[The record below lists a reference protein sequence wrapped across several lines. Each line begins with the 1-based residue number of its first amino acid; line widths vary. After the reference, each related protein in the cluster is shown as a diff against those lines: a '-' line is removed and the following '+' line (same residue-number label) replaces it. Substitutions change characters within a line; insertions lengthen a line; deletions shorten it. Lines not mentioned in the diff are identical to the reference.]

1 MTSLALRNLGARK
14 LRSFLTALAIVLG
27 VMMVAGTYVLT
38 DTIEQSF
45 DKIFAESNEGV
56 DAVVTSK
63 QAVETD
69 DNTEPP
75 IDVGVLDRVRE
86 VDGVSI
92 AEGNIGDPQVAI
104 IDKEGERIGGGGAP
118 TFAISASTSDA
129 ARERFDPLTY
139 VEGGPPEAKDQV
151 TIDKAAAEKGDFSLG
166 DQVTLAG
173 KTEAKQY
180 RLVGIA
186 TLGDVENFG
195 GASLALL
202 TLPEAQRITGKQGQF
217 DQITVAAE
225 EGVDQETL
233 AKNIGAALPPTAE
246 VETGEEDTESSQEDI
261 GEFINILKTALLVF
275 AGVSLFVAAFL
286 IFNTF
291 SITVAQRTRE
301 FAMLR
306 TLGANRRQIITSVVV
321 EAFAIG
327 LGASVL
333 GLLAGIGF
341 APVIGL
347 LFDAIE
353 IGLPKEGTVV
363 ETRTIVVALVLGTG
377 LAVLAALIPAVRAT
391 RVSPVTGL
399 REGAVLETSVGRRRR
414 GVFGIALTALGGVVM
429 ALALFGALTP
439 GEAWVGVG
447 AATVFIGVALLSPR
461 LVRPMA
467 SVVGRPLETTRGVA
481 GRLARENTTRNPG
494 RTATTAA
501 ALMIGLALVSFV
513 TVFAAGLKGSIDDA
527 IDEGIT
533 ADLLLSN
540 TDNFSDIPALAAEE
554 VKDVPGVESS
564 SPYRYTQAQV
574 EGADGTSYLSLI
586 DPATVNDIFDFDWRE
601 GSAETASGLGTT
613 DAFVD
618 EGWAEDNDIGV
629 GDSFAVTTPSGR
641 KLEYAVTGT
650 FKDNT
655 DFFGDYVASGQD
667 AAAYGEADNVT
678 NVFIT
683 LADDA
688 DGDAV
693 RGEIEDV
700 VDTAFPTA
708 KVQNREELKDA
719 IGSQLNQ
726 LLGVVYALLGLAVIV
741 SLFGIVNTL
750 ALSIYERTRE
760 LGLLRAV
767 GMSRRQV
774 RRIIRYEAVITAL
787 IGAVLGLILGILF
800 AILVS
805 RPLADEGFVLKF
817 PVATL
822 LVLLVLAA
830 IAGVLAAIGPARRA
844 SRLDVLR
851 ALAYE

>member
-1 MTSLALRNLGARK
+1 MTSIALRNLGARK
-14 LRSFLTALAIVLG
+14 LRTFLTALAIVLG

-45 DKIFAESNEGV
+45 DDIFTESNQGV

-63 QAVETD
+63 EAVETED
-69 DNTEPP
+69 GQEPP
-75 IDVGVLDRVRE
+75 IPVAVLDAVR
-86 VDGVSI
+86 G
-92 AEGNIGDPQVAI
+92 AEGVEAAEGGITDPQVAI
-104 IDKEGERIGGGGAP
+104 IDSEGERIGGGGAP
-118 TFAISASTSDA
+118 TFAFSTTA
-129 ARERFDPLTY
+129 ERFDPLEY
-139 VEGGPPEAKDQV
+139 PEGGPPAADDEV
-151 TIDKAAAEKGDFSLG
+151 VIDKAAAENAGFELG

-173 KTEAKQY
+173 KEEAKAY
-180 RLVGIA
+180 ELVGIA
-186 TLGDVENFG
+186 TLGDVESFG
-195 GASLALL
+195 GASIALL
-202 TLPEAQRITGKQGQF
+202 TLPEAQLITGKQGQF

-225 EGVDQETL
+225 PGTDQVTL
-233 AKNIGAALPPTAE
+233 AKNIAAVLPDE
-246 VETGEEDTESSQEDI
+246 IQVETGADNTESQQDDV
-261 GEFINILKTALLVF
+261 GEFISILRTALLVF

-327 LGASVL
+327 LFASVL
-333 GLLAGIGF
+333 GLLAGIAF

-347 LFDAIE
+347 LFDALE
-353 IGLPKEGTVV
+353 VGLPKEGTVV
-363 ETRTIVVALVLGTG
+363 ESRTIITALVLGTG

-391 RVSPVTGL
+391 RVPPVAGL
-399 REGAVLETSVGRRRR
+399 REGAVLETSGGRRRR
-414 GVFGIALTALGGVVM
+414 EVIGLGLTALGIALM

-461 LVRPMA
+461 LVRPLA
-467 SVVGRPLETTRGVA
+467 SVVGRPLERLRGVS
-481 GRLARENTTRNPG
+481 GRLARENSVRNPG

-513 TVFAAGLKGSIDDA
+513 TVFAAGLKGSIDEA

-533 ADLLLSN
+533 ADLLLGN
-540 TDNFSDIPALAAEE
+540 TDNFSDIPALSQRAVSTVE
-554 VKDVPGVESS
+554 GVETA
-564 SPYRYTQAQV
+564 SPYRYTEALV
-574 EGADGTSYLSLI
+574 DGEADNSFLSLVNP
-586 DPATVNDIFDFDWRE
+586 DTVNDVFDFEWRE
-601 GSAETASGLGTT
+601 GGPETAAGLGPT
-613 DAFVD
+613 DAVVD
-618 EGWAEDNDIGV
+618 EGWASERDLAV
-629 GDSFAVTTPSGR
+629 ADSFGVTTPSGE
-641 KLEYAVTGT
+641 KIEYEVAGT

-655 DFFGDYVASGQD
+655 DFFGDYFASD
-667 AAAYGEADNVT
+667 ARVDAYNESDNVT
-678 NVFIT
+678 NVFIK
-683 LADDA
+683 LADGADA
-688 DGDAV
+688 DAV
-693 RGEIEDV
+693 RGEIEGI
-700 VDTAFPTA
+700 VDQAFPTA
-708 KVQNREELKDA
+708 QVQNRQELKDA
-719 IGSQLNQ
+719 IGDQLNQ
-726 LLGVVYALLGLAVIV
+726 ILGVVYALLALAVIV

-774 RRIIRYEAVITAL
+774 RRIIRFEAVITAL
-787 IGAVLGLILGILF
+787 IGAVLGLVLGVVF
-800 AILVS
+800 AVLVS

-817 PVATL
+817 PIATL

-844 SRLDVLR
+844 SRLDVLE